1 MKKVILLLIT
11 IAIILILLA
20 RPVTAKITDCTAEY
34 SNIPINT
41 QCQVNMVDL
50 HPTQAN
56 IGLYQVE
63 YTKAWLNLIDSG
75 KSQIFP
81 SINEFLQQKIVP
93 VVIGPEGKLYMVD
106 NHHTMRAI
114 WDYYQGE
121 PNIKVS
127 IKILQNWQ
135 DKSDFWTA
143 MQTNNYTY
151 LGPPG
156 AEINPREIPNSIG
169 DLTDDPYRAAVGM
182 AMQWGF
188 FEKPQGEAKYFYE
201 LKWGD
206 CLKKQGFDLGEELD
220 RSEIFRTI
228 AFLSELREQNQINR
242 ICNVPVSEG
251 KTLAEISQDLE

>member
-11 IAIILILLA
+11 IAILLILSDS
-20 RPVTAKITDCTAEY
+20 PVTAKITDCSAEY

-41 QCQVNMVDL
+41 QCQVNIGDL

-63 YTKAWLNLIDSG
+63 YTKAWLKLIDSG

-81 SINEFLQQKIVP
+81 SIDELLNQQIVP
-93 VVIGPEGKLYMVD
+93 VVIGPEGILYMVD

-114 WDYYQGE
+114 WDFYGGD

-127 IKILQNWQ
+127 IKFLQNWQ
-135 DKSDFWTA
+135 DKPDFWAA
-143 MQTNNYTY
+143 MQANNYTY

-156 AEINPREIPNSIG
+156 EQINPREIPSSIG

-182 AMQWGF
+182 AMQWGL

-201 LKWGD
+201 FKWGD

-228 AFLSELREQNQINR
+228 AFLYELTEQNKITR
-242 ICNVPVSEG
+242 FCNVPVPEG
-251 KTLAEISQDLE
+251 KTLAEISQHLE